1 MKVRWTD
8 RARHDLA
15 EIGRYIARDSP
26 SASRR
31 WIDRLLRRATRAARF
46 PQAGRAVPELGRPDV
61 REVFVGTYRLVYLLS
76 EGELQ
81 VVTVFEGHRLWPG
94 VPELDEEEEQS

>member
-8 RARHDLA
+8 RARRDLA
-15 EIGRYIARDSP
+15 EIGRFIARDKP

-31 WIDRLLRRATRAARF
+31 WIDRLVRGATQAARF
-46 PQAGRAVPELGRPDV
+46 PQAGRMVPELRRPDV
-61 REVFVGTYRLVYLLS
+61 REVLIGNYRLVYWLN

-94 VPELDEEEEQS
+94 VPELEEEEEQP